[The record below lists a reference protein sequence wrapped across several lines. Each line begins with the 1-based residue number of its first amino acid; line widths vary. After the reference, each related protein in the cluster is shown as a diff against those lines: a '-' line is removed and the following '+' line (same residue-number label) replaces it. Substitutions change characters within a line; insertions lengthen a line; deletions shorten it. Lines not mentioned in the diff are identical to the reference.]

1 MLLLFLCLLNINS
14 CLAHEENTVKGEPIY
29 IELYKT
35 YTACT
40 FYQLCLLTKPSTF
53 LSCFPAVSLVSTTAF
68 RIFRFETYHPFFLKE
83 HGFSRQAP
91 KWLCDDYCM
100 HSAGP
105 HLLCQWRCK
114 QRLCNHCHH
123 HDAHR
128 CHRAIASF
136 TFVFGSFRGSRLW
149 PSQRRASRN
158 PSPQTQGRRLLRCR
172 LCRLPG
178 IRVLQRRP
186 EHLCFSI

>member
-1 MLLLFLCLLNINS
+1 MHILSTMSSDQALDLSFVLPCCVSCLYPLLLGS
-14 CLAHEENTVKGEPIY
+14 
-29 IELYKT
+29 
-35 YTACT
+35 
-40 FYQLCLLTKPSTF
+40 
-53 LSCFPAVSLVSTTAF
+53 
-68 RIFRFETYHPFFLKE
+68 FETYHPFFLKE